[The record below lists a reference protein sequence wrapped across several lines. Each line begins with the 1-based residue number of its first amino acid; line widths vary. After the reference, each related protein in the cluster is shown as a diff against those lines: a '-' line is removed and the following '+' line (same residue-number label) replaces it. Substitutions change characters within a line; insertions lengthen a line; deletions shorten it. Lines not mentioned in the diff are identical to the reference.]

1 LSALGSIVVKALFY
15 KPKVAGSRL
24 DAVNEL
30 FSNYLVLL
38 AALGPGIYSAS
49 NKNEYQQIFLWSNGW
64 PVRRAD
70 NLTAICELI
79 V

>member
-1 LSALGSIVVKALFY
+1 
-15 KPKVAGSRL
+15 
-24 DAVNEL
+24 VNDFFKFNL
-30 FSNYLVLL
+30 ILL
-38 AALGPGIYSAS
+38 AAQSPGIYSAS
-49 NKNEYQQIFLWSNGW
+49 NRNEHQKEKYNVRVEGSRVR